1 METIAGSGSY
11 SFSRKPFF
19 LAKVIYFNGIHC
31 QQWKSLLLV
40 EVIFSMEAICFIR
53 SYSFQWKMLF
63 LVETI
68 PFSGS
73 HYIQWKPL
81 ACSSIHSIQQKLLLL
96 MQGISF
102 IGSYSFYWK
111 LSILVNTI
119 PVSGTHFRQWK
130 PFLSGKAFVFHG
142 NHCPIFLVEAAP
154 FNQNFSFQW
163 KPFFLVLQ
171 NFRQENLSPVT

>member
-40 EVIFSMEAICFIR
+40 EAIFSMEAICFIR

-73 HYIQWKPL
+73 HYFQWKPL
-81 ACSSIHSIQQKLLLL
+81 ACSSIHSIQWKLFLL
-96 MQGISF
+96 MEAISGSGSHSFQGPRLFFMEI
-102 IGSYSFYWK
+102 IA
-111 LSILVNTI
+111 
-119 PVSGTHFRQWK
+119 
-130 PFLSGKAFVFHG
+130 PF
-142 NHCPIFLVEAAP
+142 FLVEAAP

-171 NFRQENLSPVT
+171 NFHQENLSPVT